1 MTWTLNGIT
10 VASPDYPLS
19 GGLNNLDSNKSTRLE
34 NGKIY
39 IKRIRTGVVSMDV
52 SWSHLT
58 SSQASEIL
66 SVISDENNI
75 FFTCSYPDPR
85 GQKTKTFYAADT
97 TYTQV
102 GQNDWSIKTSFVE
115 Q

>member
-1 MTWTLNGIT
+1 MTWTLNGVA
-10 VASPDYPLS
+10 VASPDYPLQ

-34 NGKIY
+34 NGLIY
-39 IKRIRTGVVSMDV
+39 IKRIRTGVVSMEV
-52 SWSHLT
+52 SWSHL
-58 SSQASEIL
+58 SSAEATAIL
-66 SVISDENNI
+66 NVIDNDQII
-75 FFTCSYPDPR
+75 FFQCSYPDPR

-102 GQNDWSIKTSFVE
+102 GQDCWSIKTSFVE